1 MFFGSPSVP
10 ITIPALPAPEVSL
23 FEAFLRAPLV
33 KALLPIPVILLAAP
47 FVFWFF
53 RETWRELDREARQ
66 ARLEESSPNY
76 QPHVALL
83 LLAVTLTLH
92 EYYGGR
98 SFFNEAIF
106 PYVIRIEG
114 AGHTWVQ
121 STKFSELY
129 GYGYWVLVRLLG
141 YMVVPVVLWKLLFPA
156 EKMLDMGLRTRGFFS
171 HLGLYALS
179 LGVVFLAMLVVGR
192 QADFAAYYPFYQQAS
207 RSWFDLLVWELIY
220 FAQFFGLEF
229 FFRGF
234 LLHALRRSMG
244 SSAIFVVAV
253 PYCMIHYGK
262 PYLETHGAII
272 AGVVL
277 GSLAMR
283 TRSIYAGFLV
293 HIAVAGAMDFMA
305 LSGRGGLPKVFW
317 P

>member
-1 MFFGSPSVP
+1 MP
-10 ITIPALPAPEVSL
+10 LPVL
-23 FEAFLRAPLV
+23 LLV
-33 KALLPIPVILLAAP
+33 AP
-47 FVFWFF
+47 FVYFF
-53 RETWRELDREARQ
+53 FKETWRELDREARD
-66 ARLEESSPNY
+66 ARVQDSKPDY
-76 QPHVALL
+76 QPHVALV

-98 SFFNEAIF
+98 SFFNEAVF
-106 PYVIRIEG
+106 PYIVRLDQSG
-114 AGHTWVQ
+114 LSWVQ
-121 STKFSELY
+121 SGKFSELY
-129 GYGYWVLVRLLG
+129 GYGYWVFVRLLG
-141 YMVVPVVLWKLLFPA
+141 YMVVPVLLWRVLFPS
-156 EKMLDMGLRTRGFFS
+156 ERVLDMGLRTKGFFS

-192 QADFAAYYPFYQQAS
+192 QADFAAYYPFYQHAS
-207 RSWFDLLVWELIY
+207 RSWFDLLLWECIY

-234 LLHALRRSMG
+234 LLHAFRRSMG
-244 SSAIFVVAV
+244 SSAIFVMAV
-253 PYCMIHYGK
+253 PYCMIHFGK
-262 PYLETHGAII
+262 PYLETNGAII

-305 LSGRGGLPKVFW
+305 LSGRAGLPSAFW